1 MTYDTG
7 AGAAAVA
14 ATAIIGRAIKASG
27 AIIRVE
33 PGDFKDIL
41 SKQGFSL
48 VIKAKGGFFKPNY
61 QYLTSYKGFVFFT
74 KSNSEMMFPPEVE
87 FVNAKEIWIPD

>member
-14 ATAIIGRAIKASG
+14 ATTIIARAVKASG

-33 PGDFKDIL
+33 PGDFKEIL
-41 SKQGFSL
+41 NKEGRAL

-74 KSNSEMMFPPEVE
+74 KSSSEMMFSPEVE
-87 FVNAKEIWIPD
+87 FINAKEIWIPD